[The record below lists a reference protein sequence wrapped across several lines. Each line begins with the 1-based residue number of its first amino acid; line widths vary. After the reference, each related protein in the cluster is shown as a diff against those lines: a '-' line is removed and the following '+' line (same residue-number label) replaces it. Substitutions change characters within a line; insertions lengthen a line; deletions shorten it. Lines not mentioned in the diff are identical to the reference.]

1 MLNLRSNFITFSDPN
16 GAPTANASTSG
27 NSTSPSLP
35 DWPSYDSGEILLME
49 SGNVTVASDDY
60 RAEQIEFMNTDPE
73 VIRGF

>member
-16 GAPTANASTSG
+16 GSPTSNTTTSG
-27 NSTSPSLP
+27 NSTLPSLP
-35 DWPSYDSGEILLME
+35 VWPSYNSGEILLME